1 MHVKNGDKVEV
12 IAGRERGRTGTI
24 KRVDLK
30 HGRVV
35 VDGLNMVKRH
45 QRANAAN
52 PESSIIE
59 KEAFI
64 DASNVLLYSEQLSR
78 GVRTSVRY
86 IGDGGAQFEE
96 RQAALDSY
104 SSAPSTVKKVR
115 LCVKTGE
122 VFE

>member
-1 MHVKNGDKVEV
+1 MHVKNGDKVQV
-12 IAGRERGRTGTI
+12 MAGRDRGRTGTV
-24 KRVDLK
+24 KRVDSK
-30 HGRVV
+30 RGRVT

-45 QRANAAN
+45 QRAGGANA
-52 PESSIIE
+52 ESGIIE

-64 DASNVLLYSEQLSR
+64 DVSNVLLFSEKLER

-86 IGDGGAQFEE
+86 VGDGGAHFES
-96 RQAALDSY
+96 RGDAL
-104 SSAPSTVKKVR
+104 SSFSVTPTTVKKVR